1 MSEQQKQRN
10 SGKIIEAIIEKL
22 LPWHRIKWLS
32 VGQLSQTVRIRVV
45 GMNVAVG
52 LCPDESLFQVQS
64 LEPATSPEDLHQIQR
79 LEAILNGAKRDD
91 AGNLTSMVCVVD
103 KGIEK
108 PSYSVSAVVPLLP
121 DPGEGYR
128 LLDKSEELKP
138 GDEYWSAEDR
148 KWKPSL
154 RAIYYL
160 NIRSGS
166 DVYRRKIE
174 TLEPKQLAIPEGWR
188 ELERSETPKASDMVE
203 HGSSW
208 IARSG
213 DSSVEYEW
221 YGVRIIRKI
230 ETANPS
236 EAPNSSTWIPK
247 VGDRVRVN
255 KPGRIAHGKIGVVAE
270 EDAGEYAV
278 RIVGEDLKSFN
289 LKAEHLE
296 LIEAKP
302 TKWTPKIGDI
312 VRINSPGQINHGKV
326 GIVVD
331 KRARR
336 YDVAS
341 EVSGKW
347 KAWGLTANELEF
359 KGSQK

>member
-52 LCPDESLFQVQS
+52 LCPDESLFQVQF
-64 LEPATSPEDLHQIQR
+64 LEPATNPEDLHQIQR

-91 AGNLTSMVCVVD
+91 AGNLTSIVCGVD
-103 KGIEK
+103 KGIETPK
-108 PSYSVSAVVPLLP
+108 P
-121 DPGEGYR
+121 
-128 LLDKSEELKP
+128 
-138 GDEYWSAEDR
+138 
-148 KWKPSL
+148 
-154 RAIYYL
+154 
-160 NIRSGS
+160 
-166 DVYRRKIE
+166 
-174 TLEPKQLAIPEGWR
+174 EPLAIPEGWR
-188 ELERSETPKASDMVE
+188 ELEACEMPIASDMYE
-203 HGSSW
+203 HEGRW
-208 IARSG
+208 LVRAD
-213 DSSVEYEW
+213 DSSVKYEW
-221 YGVRIIRKI
+221 YDVRHIRKI
-230 ETANPS
+230 EAANPS
-236 EAPNSSTWIPK
+236 ETPDSSTWTPK
-247 VGDRVRVN
+247 VGDKVRVN
-255 KPGRIAHGKIGVVAE
+255 KPGRIAHGKVGFIVEANARE
-270 EDAGEYAV
+270 FAV
-278 RIVGEDLKSFN
+278 RIEHEKLTTFN

-312 VRINSPGQINHGKV
+312 VRINSPERVNHGKV

-331 KRARR
+331 KRARTC
-336 YDVAS
+336 DVAS

-359 KGSQK
+359 EGSQK